1 MLFIV
6 QYKFFVPEI
15 RGLFLQGNGN
25 GNGGTSELL
34 QVVEETGYIG
44 EVYIEVFS
52 LSLLRTVK
60 TKNPL
65 VIYQEHM
72 STTK

>member
-25 GNGGTSELL
+25 GNGNGNGGTSEPL

-44 EVYIEVFS
+44 EVYIEVLS
-52 LSLLRTVK
+52 LS
-60 TKNPL
+60 
-65 VIYQEHM
+65 
-72 STTK
+72 S